1 VLSKLWL
8 LSGGQQELVLA
19 TSALAVITVDIRQTS
34 SPSPSSLELLGL
46 STPDFSPLFFFFREE
61 KKKKEKALIV

>member
-1 VLSKLWL
+1 VAVVRRTA
-8 LSGGQQELVLA
+8 GTVLA

-46 STPDFSPLFFFFREE
+46 STSDFSPLLFFFFREG
-61 KKKKEKALIV
+61 KKEKEKALIV